1 MSTIDIQTLIQQ
13 RDALERQIEA
23 ARIDQRAQALARIA
37 EIVNVAD
44 LTPDQVMAS
53 LTGTKRAR
61 GRSSPK
67 ATTASKVEPKYRHP
81 TTGAT
86 WTGRGLKPK
95 WLTAELEQ
103 GKTLS
108 DFLINPPA

>member
-1 MSTIDIQTLIQQ
+1 MSTTDLQTLIQQ
-13 RDALERQIEA
+13 RDALERQIEQ

-37 EIVNVAD
+37 EIVAEAA
-44 LTPDQVMAS
+44 LTADQVMAALNGS
-53 LTGTKRAR
+53 KRVR
-61 GRSSPK
+61 GLSSPK
-67 ATTASKVEPKYRHP
+67 AASTAKVEPKYRHP

-95 WLTAELEQ
+95 WLSAELEQ
-103 GKTLS
+103 GKPLS